1 MSKLSNF
8 LHLKIYRRT
17 FLLYLLIVLVFVTAI
32 IFMFYRNMISG
43 GLADYAGEVETRFT
57 QVESQMQSVTD
68 AIDSFFTRLYASNSL
83 LEDFF
88 AFFGATPV
96 EYAQARLDATAP
108 LHETY
113 LSACDNLVAS
123 SGYTIRHILYYS
135 TNNIVDMEYSPA
147 GYSRYRTVTP
157 DEAEALCHTGF
168 AYAKDIHRSSAY
180 VGKVCFIVDV
190 SASVSAVFDGG
201 ACLLRSGS
209 FTPLGQAQ
217 GLNLDWQRLL
227 DSGLGRTTAG
237 GQHLV
242 YCARVSDRFSYSII
256 AIAPASA
263 YFADRFHQF
272 LLFSFG
278 VILVFILITMLYARQ
293 FSSDSAFIQ
302 SILRS
307 VVSAQ
312 SAQFIPVE
320 VGRRKDEFADIAN
333 HLNSLYIYL
342 DTLIQQKYLLTI
354 RQQQAEMQR
363 LSAQLNPHFLYNTLE
378 RIRLRAL
385 AEGSPTVAE
394 AIADLGQVYRN
405 IVKTEPI
412 ITMGKELDIT
422 RQYLDLMCFLYGDR
436 FLYHCDIP
444 DSMVTFQTPKIW
456 MQPIVENFFKHNFQN
471 DDQLKVVVISGE
483 ETSSGYR
490 LRFFGNAGH
499 ISEEQITKLNQQFV
513 PDHTDAP
520 GDSSSGIGLK
530 NVYERLRLYYGS
542 RVKMSIHN
550 QRPAGVCIQVLL
562 SVEVKNDH
570 VPPAHRG

>member
-32 IFMFYRNMISG
+32 IFMFYRNMVSG
-43 GLADYAGEVETRFT
+43 GLADYAGEVEARF
-57 QVESQMQSVTD
+57 SQAELQIQLVAD
-68 AIDSFFTRLYASNSL
+68 AIDSFFTHLYASNSL

-96 EYAQARLDATAP
+96 EYAQARLDTDSP
-108 LHETY
+108 LYETY
-113 LSACDNLVAS
+113 LSNCENLIAS

-135 TNNIVDMEYSPA
+135 TANIVDMEYSSA

-168 AYAKDIHRSSAY
+168 TYAKDIHRSSSY
-180 VGKVCFIVDV
+180 VGKVCFILDISIPV
-190 SASVSAVFDGG
+190 SNAFGNGVCLVSN
-201 ACLLRSGS
+201 GS
-209 FTPLGQAQ
+209 FLPLGQAQ

-227 DSGLGRTTAG
+227 DSGLGRTNAG
-237 GQHLV
+237 GQNLV
-242 YCARVSDRFSYSII
+242 YCARVSDQFSYSII
-256 AIAPASA
+256 AVAPAA
-263 YFADRFHQF
+263 TYFADRFNQF

-278 VILVFILITMLYARQ
+278 LILVFILITMLYARQ
-293 FSSDSAFIQ
+293 FSSDSTFIQ

-312 SAQFIPVE
+312 SEQFVPVK

-333 HLNSLYIYL
+333 HLNNLYSYL

-354 RQQQAEMQR
+354 RQQQTEMQR

-483 ETSSGYR
+483 ETPGGYR

-499 ISEEQITKLNQQFV
+499 ISEEQIARLNQQFV
-513 PDHTDAP
+513 PDSTEAP
-520 GDSSSGIGLK
+520 VDSGSGIGLK

-562 SVEVKNDH
+562 TIEVKNDH